1 MKLCASNSLDCKA
14 MQKACAHLRKRPD
27 RVKGVG
33 EATGLGGVML
43 VEEVIE
49 AGADMLGDIALAA
62 EAIGDVV

>member
-1 MKLCASNSLDCKA
+1 M
-14 MQKACAHLRKRPD
+14 
-27 RVKGVG
+27 G

>member
-1 MKLCASNSLDCKA
+1 
-14 MQKACAHLRKRPD
+14 MQKACAHLRNRPD